1 LISRAKFPVLL
12 VAVLCSMSAIIS
24 RGDCQETATQ
34 SPNIVLI
41 NLDDA
46 DHRMFSPEL
55 LELYPSI
62 QSLAQSGIR
71 FTNVHVT
78 TPFCGP
84 SRASLFR
91 GQYAHRTGVRVNI
104 PESPLSLGFKGGY
117 SEFLRQ
123 QHHNDELGVW
133 MKRAGYRTMMVGK
146 YHHNGFDF
154 KIPPGWD
161 DFYMSNGGR
170 YQGTY
175 RFINENN
182 SAGEHTRNDLAAYR
196 TDQETDDAVRL
207 IGQHSKRPFFLYL
220 APLAPHR
227 PVGPDFSLMVDK
239 KKYGEWNSDL
249 RIPRT
254 PDFDEPQLSDKPLH
268 RRSPPYTQ
276 KEIEVLDTEYVCRA
290 QAVKSVDDMVGRV
303 VDALKK
309 ANVYEST
316 YIFFTSDNGCLL
328 GQHRLHNKLD
338 PYEMSTKVPLLV
350 TGPGIKRDNA
360 NHLLAHID
368 LTATILEIGK
378 APIPEFVDGKSFA
391 SLLTNAKSVDAAS
404 WREPIVIENW
414 QTKRNRGKAIPCLYS
429 GLRFYDQL
437 YVEWAT
443 GDKEFYDLNE
453 DPFELENQFD
463 KLNDQEKK
471 TLSHQLIA
479 SRRVKMDPL
488 LTIIPRDVETWRAP
502 DSAAVLGFAEDDSR
516 VKAVR
521 LEIKHSNGKRYW
533 NGYSWGELPVSLKAN
548 VRSSDQQMINW
559 NYPTENIIDAT
570 AVDVVAWAI
579 DDEGNRS
586 ERFELTIELPSK

>member
-1 LISRAKFPVLL
+1 
-12 VAVLCSMSAIIS
+12 MSAIIS

-133 MKRAGYRTMMVGK
+133 MKQAGYRTMMVGK

-154 KIPPGWD
+154 KVPPGWD

-175 RFINENN
+175 RFINQNN
-182 SAGEHTRNDLAAYR
+182 PAGEHTRNDLTAYR

-239 KKYGEWNSDL
+239 KKYREWNSDL

-276 KEIEVLDTEYVCRA
+276 KEIEVLDAEYVCRA

-391 SLLTNAKSVDAAS
+391 SLLTDAKSVDAAS

-488 LTIIPRDVETWRAP
+488 LTIIPRDVETWRSP
-502 DSAAVLGFAEDDSR
+502 DSAAVIGFAEDDSR

-533 NGYSWGELPVSLKAN
+533 NGYSWGELPVSLKAI
-548 VRSSDQQMINW
+548 VKSSDQQMINW
-559 NYPTENIIDAT
+559 SYPIENIIDAT

>member
-1 LISRAKFPVLL
+1 
-12 VAVLCSMSAIIS
+12 MSAIIS

-133 MKRAGYRTMMVGK
+133 MKQAGYRTMMVGK

-154 KIPPGWD
+154 KVPPGWD

-175 RFINENN
+175 RFINQNN
-182 SAGEHTRNDLAAYR
+182 PAGEHTRNDLAAYR

-207 IGQHSKRPFFLYL
+207 IEQHSKQPFFLYL

-239 KKYGEWNSDL
+239 KKYGDWNSDL

-276 KEIEVLDTEYVCRA
+276 KEIEVLDAEYVCRA

-548 VRSSDQQMINW
+548 VKSSDQQMINW
-559 NYPTENIIDAT
+559 SYPIKNIIDAT

-586 ERFELTIELPSK
+586 EKFELTIELPSK